1 MASRRDDVVILSALT
16 GEGVD
21 DLQRTISGRL
31 TAGAQV
37 HQLQVP
43 LSDGAALAWLH
54 EHGEVIDS
62 TAGDGEMIIDVRLS
76 ESALARFRKRA
87 TI

>member
-1 MASRRDDVVILSALT
+1 M
-16 GEGVD
+16 D

-37 HQLQVP
+37 HRLQVP

-62 TAGDGEMIIDVRLS
+62 KAGDGEMIVDVRLS